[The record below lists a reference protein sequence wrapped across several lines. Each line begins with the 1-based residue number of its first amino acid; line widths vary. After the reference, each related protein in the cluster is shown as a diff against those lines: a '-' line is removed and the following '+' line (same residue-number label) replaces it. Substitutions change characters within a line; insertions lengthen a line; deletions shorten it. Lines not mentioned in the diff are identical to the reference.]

1 VAETPESRDPA
12 AAPDLNKKMRKSAL
26 LTVGAVAVMLGLSFA
41 AVPLYKAFCRA
52 TGWGG
57 ETQVAKGAASKILD
71 RMIEVRF
78 DTNTGSGAPFDFKA
92 DKPSMTLHIGE
103 NGLAFFRL
111 TNLAK
116 TPISAQATYNV
127 TPEKAGIY
135 FMKLQCFCFTPKTF
149 APGETV
155 ELPVLFFVDPKL
167 ADDKD
172 ARDVTSI
179 TLSYTYF
186 GQPGQ
191 NAAGGKASAAR

>member
-1 VAETPESRDPA
+1 VADPLDPQG
-12 AAPDLNKKMRKSAL
+12 APVSEAQNKRFRKSAL
-26 LTVGAVAVMLGLSFA
+26 LTVSAVLVMLGLSFA
-41 AVPLYKAFCRA
+41 AVPAYKTFCKM

-57 ETQVAKGAASKILD
+57 ETQVAKSAATKVLD
-71 RMIEVRF
+71 RKVEVRF
-78 DTNTGSGAPFDFKA
+78 DANTGSGAPFEFKP
-92 DKPSMTLHIGE
+92 DKPSMVLRVGE
-103 NGLAFFRL
+103 TGLAFFRL
-111 TNLAK
+111 TNLSQ

-149 APGETV
+149 APGESV
-155 ELPVLFFVDPKL
+155 ELPVLFFVDPKI
-167 ADDKD
+167 ADDPE
-172 ARDVTSI
+172 ARDLNSI